1 MKIKNNKKEVKMEMV
16 IGLTGQRVDLDAIAY
31 GPKSNC
37 RKLVI
42 EGRECLEVSR
52 PFEVDIPDCK
62 AVDKLKKSFIV
73 DIKRN
78 AMVGDLHVCYEALY
92 DENDKPNS
100 ICDNGFT
107 MEGDKEEFGHY
118 MLWNEVT
125 GEFSFSDFLGW
136 EKVGIPL
143 DEHLADAKKSV

>member
-1 MKIKNNKKEVKMEMV
+1 MEMV
-16 IGLTGQRVDLDAIAY
+16 MGLTGQRVDLDAIAY

-52 PFEVDIPDCK
+52 PFEVDVPDCK
-62 AVDKLKKSFIV
+62 VIDKLKKSLIV

-78 AMVGDLHVCYEALY
+78 AMVGGLHVCYEALY
-92 DENDKPNS
+92 DENGEPNS
-100 ICDNGFT
+100 IFDMGFT
-107 MEGDKEEFGHY
+107 MEGDDEEFGHY
-118 MLWNEVT
+118 ILWNEVT
-125 GEFSFSDFLGW
+125 GKLSVSDFLGW

-143 DEHLADAKKSV
+143 DQRL